1 MTFAQALRA
10 PSKSTPIK
18 EVFSLGLRD
27 LIKLL
32 TNIKLF

>member
-1 MTFAQALRA
+1 MQALRA
-10 PSKSTPIK
+10 PSKSIPIK

-32 TNIKLF
+32 TSIKLF